1 MVGLAVSQLWRH
13 LALVDDVVLTH
24 NEVLG
29 TNGDAILIVFL
40 IFVERVVL
48 VYVLHI
54 GGGLVRGVVAL
65 GATVVVGRVALRVID
80 ILVTQQ
86 DGGLHAVEVGATE
99 IVVVVA
105 SGVCPY

>member
-1 MVGLAVSQLWRH
+1 M
-13 LALVDDVVLTH
+13 
-24 NEVLG
+24 
-29 TNGDAILIVFL
+29 
-40 IFVERVVL
+40 

-54 GGGLVRGVVAL
+54 GGCLVRGVVAL
-65 GATVVVGRVALRVID
+65 GAAVVVGRVALRVID

-86 DGGLHAVEVGATE
+86 DGCLHAVEVRATE